1 MPFVPCNGKH
11 RSSPIVDT
19 ADTFSAKK
27 ETFKFCYLTRLN
39 KRKAARLTDS
49 LIYGWLN
56 HWLTDRPT
64 DRLKKW
70 MTDWLTNKP
79 TVRLTDKLSVWVYEW
94 LTNLL
99 ADWVT
104 NRFSEVLCTHLQTQ
118 VSDIWTFSKRDVPEA
133 RVVTKCCHTLVLN
146 VTPGQIQWHEG
157 GEGTQQFYPGVRHV
171 LAIAKTS
178 IHKIVTP
185 RN

>member
-1 MPFVPCNGKH
+1 MTDWTTNQPC
-11 RSSPIVDT
+11 
-19 ADTFSAKK
+19 
-27 ETFKFCYLTRLN
+27 
-39 KRKAARLTDS
+39 DS
-49 LIYGWLN
+49 LINWARRTSEWVGEWVTNWLADWLTDWLTDWLADWLTD
-56 HWLTDRPT
+56 WLTDRLTDWPT
-64 DRLKKW
+64 D
-70 MTDWLTNKP
+70 
-79 TVRLTDKLSVWVYEW
+79 
-94 LTNLL
+94 
-99 ADWVT
+99 
-104 NRFSEVLCTHLQTQ
+104 RFSEVLCTHLQTQ

-171 LAIAKTS
+171 LAIAKTG